1 MVYTLGPYLFSKS
14 NFRVRVSRRWIVES
28 PFLNC
33 DLVLLSNLVQI
44 LMVKR
49 AEGEAESKYL
59 SGVGVAR
66 QRQVI
71 MIIGLRESGSVCFSK
86 L

>member
-1 MVYTLGPYLFSKS
+1 MKS
-14 NFRVRVSRRWIVES
+14 MLVFCSSVLSCKSFLRRDVTED
-28 PFLNC
+28 FLC
-33 DLVLLSNLVQI
+33 HEAQRLRMAAQEKAEAEKI

-66 QRQVI
+66 QRQV
-71 MIIGLRESGSVCFSK
+71 RTFFSQNG
-86 L
+86 